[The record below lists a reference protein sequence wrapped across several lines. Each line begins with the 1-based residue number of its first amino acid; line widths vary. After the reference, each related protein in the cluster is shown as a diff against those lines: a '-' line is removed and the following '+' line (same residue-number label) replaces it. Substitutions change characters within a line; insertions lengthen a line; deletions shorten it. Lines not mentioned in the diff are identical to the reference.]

1 MQNFKEKMNYEE
13 LEIVDIDGKT
23 LKSIVLNLGDGA
35 FKSFPADP
43 ANPEY
48 AAFLESLNDDTE
60 TE

>member
-1 MQNFKEKMNYEE
+1 MNYEE
-13 LEIVDIDGKT
+13 
-23 LKSIVLNLGDGA
+23 IVLEDGSTHIVLDLGDGA

-48 AAFLESLNDDTE
+48 VAFLESLNDDTE